1 MADLALEFLGIKLK
15 NPLVLASGILGTSP
29 AVMERCALQGAGA
42 ITSKSAGT
50 VPRDGHANP
59 VSLAWQGGVINAI
72 GLTNPGCH
80 AEVPILKESKKRL
93 NAIGVPLF
101 ASIFAPTVEE
111 FGEVAR
117 VIAEAEP
124 DLIEINI
131 SCPNVASDFGT
142 PFSATAQSAA
152 EVTRMVRAAVHLP
165 ISVKLAPNVYN
176 LGEIARAVAEEGA
189 NAITAINTV
198 PGMLIDAYAASP
210 ILKNTTGGLSGP
222 AIKPVAL
229 RAVWEIAQAVDL
241 PIIGTGGVASGI
253 DATEMIM
260 AGATLVGVGSALVD
274 DGPSVFARI
283 NEELKAFML
292 SQGYENLASMRGL
305 AIRRDHE

>member
-1 MADLALEFLGIKLK
+1 
-15 NPLVLASGILGTSP
+15 
-29 AVMERCALQGAGA
+29 MERCALQGAGA